1 MTTSADPSAI
11 EIPERLAS
19 AHDRAYRQ
27 FVAPG
32 TSLDGAT
39 RRAIVEESRASSS
52 CALCLERRA
61 ALSYAVV
68 EGEHTTVTD
77 LDAAIVE
84 LVHRGMTDP
93 GRLTKGWANE
103 IMAGGVS
110 EAVFVEI
117 AGLVGTSTIADTL
130 ATALGDGPRA
140 LAAAEDGEPS
150 GELNERVVD
159 IGARVRVMDNEHPL
173 PGWDGRWA
181 PNIGRALALVP
192 GSIAEFWGLFSPHY
206 MPLATEPEDEMQ
218 RPQIEFVASRTSAL
232 NECFY

>member
-1 MTTSADPSAI
+1 MTTSADPTAI

-19 AHDRAYRQ
+19 AHDRAHQQ
-27 FVAPG
+27 FVEPG

-39 RRAIVEESRASSS
+39 RRAIVEESRASRS
-52 CALCLERRA
+52 CALCLERRV
-61 ALSYAVV
+61 LSYAAVD
-68 EGEHTTVTD
+68 GEHTTVTD

-84 LVHRGMTDP
+84 LVHRGVTDP
-93 GRLTKGWANE
+93 GRLTKGWANAV
-103 IMAGGVS
+103 MAGGVS
-110 EAVFVEI
+110 EAAFVEI

-130 ATALGDGPRA
+130 ATAFGDGPRA

-150 GELNERVVD
+150 GELNEHVVD
-159 IGARVRVMDNEHPL
+159 IGARVRVMDNAHPL

-206 MPLATEPEDEMQ
+206 MPLATEPADAMQ